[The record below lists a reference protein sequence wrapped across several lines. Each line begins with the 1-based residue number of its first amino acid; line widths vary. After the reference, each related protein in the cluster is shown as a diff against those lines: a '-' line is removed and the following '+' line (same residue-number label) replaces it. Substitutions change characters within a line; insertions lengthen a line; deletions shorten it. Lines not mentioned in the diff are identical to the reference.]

1 MKPRSEAARIL
12 AGYGVTVSEL
22 ARRTGRSRQAV
33 SRHLAGE
40 TADLPEWLF
49 LAMAA
54 AIDQHERERGQLVMV
69 GHTMAHLAATAAHKA
84 RQERRNE

>member
-33 SRHLAGE
+33 SRHLAGQ
-40 TADLPEWLF
+40 TADFPAWLWDTICDM
-49 LAMAA
+49 LYDMPDIDEYEDRIADKAMKAA
-54 AIDQHERERGQLVMV
+54 YE
-69 GHTMAHLAATAAHKA
+69 A